1 MRSKMILYRFNE
13 NENHRGVN
21 LASWGNFL
29 GYLKKVDSTHGHISL
44 HIPKFECKYHS
55 MYWNYIKW
63 YNDRAKILS
72 AFRKIFKKVEQIF
85 YEEKFAFLWIEKFRW
100 ASIPLNYTDLF
111 QKYSYLQISRFSSYL
126 LRTTLS
132 SPLSINFFGVTPAG
146 DRLGVFGA
154 S

>member
-100 ASIPLNYTDLF
+100 ASIKLHGLIPKIFIPTNFKIFFLPTADN
-111 QKYSYLQISRFSSYL
+111 
-126 LRTTLS
+126 TLI
-132 SPLSINFFGVTPAG
+132 PP
-146 DRLGVFGA
+146 
-154 S
+154 